1 MDGNNFG
8 LVIIGVV
15 VVAVAVPALFLLRGT
30 EAQRLRKAWFRSTAL
45 PRPQAEESLA
55 RHLMTLKERF
65 PNRTE
70 VWYLKKVLSDLD
82 RDRR

>member
-1 MDGNNFG
+1 VDGNNFG

-30 EAQRLRKAWFRSTAL
+30 EAQRLRKAWFRRNHL
-45 PRPQAEESLA
+45 PRPYAEESLA
-55 RHLMTLKERF
+55 RHLTSLKERF
-65 PNRTE
+65 PGHTE
-70 VWYLKKVLSDLD
+70 VWYLRRILTDLE